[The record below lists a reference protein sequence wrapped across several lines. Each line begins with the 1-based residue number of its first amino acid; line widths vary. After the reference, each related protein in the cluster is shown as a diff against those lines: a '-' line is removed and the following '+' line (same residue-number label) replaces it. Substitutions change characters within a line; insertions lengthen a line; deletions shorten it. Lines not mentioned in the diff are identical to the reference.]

1 LKGIYIRSVYYLG
14 VTAGGSVTHTSGVIN
29 ALSKKVT
36 LDVFANEKLVGVD
49 RKTRVIPAILKNIPV
64 FGELF
69 YNILFIRKINKKKIN
84 EYQFVYQR
92 YSGESFCGAFLANK
106 YKIPFILEFNSSEVW
121 KLKNWSKTNNTIKN
135 FFKKYVQLPIV
146 KKIEAYNLKRAN
158 IIVVVSDVLKE
169 NLTAIGV
176 PPEKILV
183 NPNGVDLERFTI
195 SPSASIIKD
204 KFNLQSHYI
213 FGFIGTFGKWHGVV
227 ELAKSIVIFFDKNP
241 ELIQSVKF
249 LIMGDGK
256 LFPEVSHIINTS
268 EYSTNII
275 LTGQIPQA
283 ENADYL
289 HACDAFVSPHI
300 PNPDGTKFFGS
311 PTKLFEYMA
320 CNKPIIASSLDQIGE
335 ILEHNQNAYLVEPG
349 NIDALVNSYQHV
361 YSNTNLQ
368 QTLAENSYA
377 LVKEK
382 YSWDNHV
389 ANIISRINQLP
400 TA

>member
-1 LKGIYIRSVYYLG
+1 MKGIYIRSVYYLG

-69 YNILFIRKINKKKIN
+69 YNILFIRKIKKKIN

-92 YSGESFCGAFLANK
+92 FSGESFCGAFLANK

-121 KLKNWSKTNNTIKN
+121 KLKNWSKTNSTIKN

-146 KKIEAYNLKRAN
+146 KKNEAYNLKKAN

-183 NPNGVDLERFTI
+183 NPNGVDLERFSI
-195 SPSASIIKD
+195 SPSASKIKD
-204 KFNLQSHYI
+204 KFNLQSHYT

-227 ELAKSIVIFFDKNP
+227 ELAKSIVIFFDKNT

-275 LTGQIPQA
+275 LTGKIPQA

-320 CNKPIIASSLDQIGE
+320 CKKTIIASRLDQIGE
-335 ILEHNQNAYLVEPG
+335 ILEHNVNAYLVEPG
-349 NIDALVNSYQHV
+349 NISELANAYATI
-361 YSNTNLQ
+361 YSDKPLQ
-368 QTLAENSYA
+368 QKLAENSYS
-377 LVKEK
+377 LVKQN
-382 YSWDNHV
+382 YTWDNHV
-389 ANIISRINQLP
+389 GHILSRIKQLSKS
-400 TA
+400 